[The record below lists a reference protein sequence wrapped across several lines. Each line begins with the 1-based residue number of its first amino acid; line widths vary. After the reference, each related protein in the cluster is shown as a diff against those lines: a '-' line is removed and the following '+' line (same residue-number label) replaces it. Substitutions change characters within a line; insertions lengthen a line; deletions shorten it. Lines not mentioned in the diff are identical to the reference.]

1 METVESSDTAAAEAP
16 KLESLTRTVREQI
29 EGMILRG
36 EVAAGERLNEAVL
49 AAKLNVSR
57 GPVREATRLLAE
69 AGLVTAIH
77 NRGVFVRQIKLE
89 EVMHIYDVRAGLA
102 SVAGRIAARR
112 ATKDQIAELRGLW
125 QAMENAIASENSDAY
140 YDLNRDFH
148 TRIVAISNNSRL
160 IDFTAITEREVFLFL
175 RRGATSRPRMSNQ
188 QHLEILNAIAAG
200 DEAGAA
206 RAFETHIITGKQRML
221 DTLA

>member
-1 METVESSDTAAAEAP
+1 MNSIHVTRTAPVNLTPAPSSTSDFHRLISGETRPLLARGLARCGLALMLVFGVAASVHAQSPATARIIGRIFNPATQEYVRHAEVTVEGTD
-16 KLESLTRTVREQI
+16 LTTVS
-29 EGMILRG
+29 GDDG
-36 EVAAGERLNEAVL
+36 TYVL
-49 AAKLNVSR
+49 SNV
-57 GPVREATRLLAE
+57 P
-69 AGLVTAIH
+69 
-77 NRGVFVRQIKLE
+77 
-89 EVMHIYDVRAGLA
+89 
-102 SVAGRIAARR
+102 
-112 ATKDQIAELRGLW
+112 
-125 QAMENAIASENSDAY
+125 ENAIATENSDSY